1 MWRVPAAKKIPCS
14 HGTYAQC
21 VPEHWNNIFIL
32 AFPAQLLILNCSRTC
47 SKMSGKDSESDANKS
62 DGFKGKES
70 LGKSSAKGGGKGSDA
85 ATNPLYAP
93 MITTAYR
100 PPAKRM
106 QNPMIRDD
114 PVCQD

>member
-1 MWRVPAAKKIPCS
+1 
-14 HGTYAQC
+14 
-21 VPEHWNNIFIL
+21 
-32 AFPAQLLILNCSRTC
+32 
-47 SKMSGKDSESDANKS
+47 MSGKDSESDANKS

-100 PPAKRM
+100 PPEPPPMITYRPAIESYGKRM
-106 QNPMIRDD
+106 QNPMIRND